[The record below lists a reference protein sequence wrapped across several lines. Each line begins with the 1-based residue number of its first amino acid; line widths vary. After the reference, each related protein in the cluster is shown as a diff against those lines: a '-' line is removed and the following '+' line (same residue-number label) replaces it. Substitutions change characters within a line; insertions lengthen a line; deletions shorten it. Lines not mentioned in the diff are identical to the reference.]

1 MTRKRRFPFRFE
13 FWLDLNDDTENT
25 LADYIAELKA
35 ARTFVTTV
43 RDGLRLIR
51 DLRSGEINVLLELFP
66 MVAAKLQKPTP
77 QASNDDIKREIAAL
91 QELLLSQNS
100 NAPLVAAPRA
110 LNAPSSFALP
120 TLDDDD
126 MDTIVLSKDTN
137 TDSALNFL
145 NSMMNLQQ

>member
-1 MTRKRRFPFRFE
+1 MM
-13 FWLDLNDDTENT
+13 NDEQQA

-35 ARTFVTTV
+35 MRTFVTTV

-66 MVAAKLQKPTP
+66 MVAAKLQKPAP

-120 TLDDDD
+120 ALDDDD
-126 MDTIVLSKDTN
+126 GDTLVLNKDTS
-137 TDSALNFL
+137 TDSAMNFL
-145 NSMMNLQQ
+145 NSMMSLNQ